1 MIVPKQGYKRQY
13 AFGGTG
19 IFDTIGNIIKGIV
32 TSQAAKDLT
41 KTALDASKN
50 IVKTTASDVGN
61 RLVKKVLTLSQTSP
75 GFHVSAVKVFV
86 NTVGKGEIARKEQFI
101 LFPQFSNLSE
111 NVLPFSSNLKL
122 WSADSFEFG
131 RV

>member
-19 IFDTIGNIIKGIV
+19 IFDTIGNIIEGIV

-61 RLVKKVLTLSQTSP
+61 RLVKKVLTPKSKSIISKHTKALNP
-75 GFHVSAVKVFV
+75 NDAVKINELVKML
-86 NTVGKGEIARKEQFI
+86 NSGMGIKKI
-101 LFPQFSNLSE
+101 
-111 NVLPFSSNLKL
+111 
-122 WSADSFEFG
+122 
-131 RV
+131 

>member
-1 MIVPKQGYKRQY
+1 MIVPKQGFKRQY

-19 IFDTIGNIIKGIV
+19 IFDTVGNIIKGIV

-61 RLVKKVLTLSQTSP
+61 RLIKKALTPKSKSIINKHTNALNP
-75 GFHVSAVKVFV
+75 NDAVKINELVKML
-86 NTVGKGEIARKEQFI
+86 NKGMGIKKI
-101 LFPQFSNLSE
+101 
-111 NVLPFSSNLKL
+111 
-122 WSADSFEFG
+122 
-131 RV
+131 

>member
-1 MIVPKQGYKRQY
+1 MIVPKQGYRRQY

-61 RLVKKVLTLSQTSP
+61 RLVKKALTPKSKNIISKHTQALNP
-75 GFHVSAVKVFV
+75 NDAVKINELV
-86 NTVGKGEIARKEQFI
+86 K
-101 LFPQFSNLSE
+101 
-111 NVLPFSSNLKL
+111 KL
-122 WSADSFEFG
+122 NSG
-131 RV
+131 MGIKKI

>member
-1 MIVPKQGYKRQY
+1 MIVPKQGYRRQY

-19 IFDTIGNIIKGIV
+19 IFDTIGNIVKGIV

-61 RLVKKVLTLSQTSP
+61 RLVKKVLTPKSKSIISKHTKALNP
-75 GFHVSAVKVFV
+75 NDAVKINELVKML
-86 NTVGKGEIARKEQFI
+86 NSGMGIKKI
-101 LFPQFSNLSE
+101 
-111 NVLPFSSNLKL
+111 
-122 WSADSFEFG
+122 EFCF
-131 RV
+131 

>member
-61 RLVKKVLTLSQTSP
+61 RLVKKVLTPKSKSIINKHTKALNPNDT
-75 GFHVSAVKVFV
+75 VKINELVKML
-86 NTVGKGEIARKEQFI
+86 NSGMGIKKI
-101 LFPQFSNLSE
+101 
-111 NVLPFSSNLKL
+111 
-122 WSADSFEFG
+122 
-131 RV
+131 

>member
-1 MIVPKQGYKRQY
+1 MIVSKQGFKRQY

-19 IFDTIGNIIKGIV
+19 IFDTVGNIIKGIV

-61 RLVKKVLTLSQTSP
+61 RLIKKALTPKSKSIISKHTKALNP
-75 GFHVSAVKVFV
+75 NDAVKINELVKML
-86 NTVGKGEIARKEQFI
+86 NSGMGIKKI
-101 LFPQFSNLSE
+101 
-111 NVLPFSSNLKL
+111 
-122 WSADSFEFG
+122 
-131 RV
+131 

>member
-1 MIVPKQGYKRQY
+1 MIVPKQGYRRQY

-19 IFDTIGNIIKGIV
+19 IFDTIGNIVKGII

-61 RLVKKVLTLSQTSP
+61 RLVKKVLTPKSKSIISKHTKTLNP
-75 GFHVSAVKVFV
+75 NDAVKINELVKML
-86 NTVGKGEIARKEQFI
+86 NKGMGIKKI
-101 LFPQFSNLSE
+101 
-111 NVLPFSSNLKL
+111 
-122 WSADSFEFG
+122 
-131 RV
+131 

>member
-1 MIVPKQGYKRQY
+1 MIVPKQGYKRKY

-19 IFDTIGNIIKGIV
+19 IFDTIGNIVKGIV

-61 RLVKKVLTLSQTSP
+61 RLVKKVLTPKSKSIISKHTKTLNP
-75 GFHVSAVKVFV
+75 NDAVKINELVKML
-86 NTVGKGEIARKEQFI
+86 NSGMGIKKI
-101 LFPQFSNLSE
+101 
-111 NVLPFSSNLKL
+111 
-122 WSADSFEFG
+122 
-131 RV
+131 

>member
-1 MIVPKQGYKRQY
+1 MIVPKQGYRRQY

-50 IVKTTASDVGN
+50 IVKTTATDVGN
-61 RLVKKVLTLSQTSP
+61 RLIKKALTPKSKSIISKHTKTLNPSD
-75 GFHVSAVKVFV
+75 AVKINELVKML
-86 NTVGKGEIARKEQFI
+86 NSGMGIKKI
-101 LFPQFSNLSE
+101 
-111 NVLPFSSNLKL
+111 
-122 WSADSFEFG
+122 
-131 RV
+131 

>member
-1 MIVPKQGYKRQY
+1 MIVPKQGYRRQY

-61 RLVKKVLTLSQTSP
+61 RLVKKVLTPKSKSIISNHTKALNP
-75 GFHVSAVKVFV
+75 NDAVKINELVKML
-86 NTVGKGEIARKEQFI
+86 NSGMGIKKI
-101 LFPQFSNLSE
+101 
-111 NVLPFSSNLKL
+111 
-122 WSADSFEFG
+122 
-131 RV
+131 

>member
-1 MIVPKQGYKRQY
+1 MIVPKQGYRRQY

-19 IFDTIGNIIKGIV
+19 IFDTIGNIVKGIV

-61 RLVKKVLTLSQTSP
+61 RLIKKALTPKSKSIISKHTKTLNP
-75 GFHVSAVKVFV
+75 NDAVKINELVKML
-86 NTVGKGEIARKEQFI
+86 NSGMGIKKI
-101 LFPQFSNLSE
+101 
-111 NVLPFSSNLKL
+111 
-122 WSADSFEFG
+122 
-131 RV
+131 